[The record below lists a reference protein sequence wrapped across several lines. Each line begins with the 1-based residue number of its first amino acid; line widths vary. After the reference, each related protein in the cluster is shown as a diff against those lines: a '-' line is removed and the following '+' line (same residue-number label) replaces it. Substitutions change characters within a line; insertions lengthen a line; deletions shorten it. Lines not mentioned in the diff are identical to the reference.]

1 MNTELNSLLSDFKNQ
16 LNIPE
21 HELQSLRGFF
31 NFLINRDARADDEL
45 IPYGMLVQ
53 YDEEESL
60 EIFRQVLEKV
70 PDKLE
75 TTEPYRIFTVKE
87 DKYYNLSITPGRRD
101 ILVIIDCNEDDSLE
115 LMMQRFDNTPEVVKI
130 ICAPSSVVEN
140 RFKKDD
146 HFFYRMLSRHV
157 HLEKLRSSEITGQF
171 LSYMNTKGYTVSQD
185 FVDEIG
191 YYIDSIYDEADFR
204 NRDFVLDLMRRIEL
218 QMEEN
223 EGILAYRKGL
233 TVDNSFI
240 PYSKKVN
247 LRREQKEEE
256 QKQAQEQEEEEQKR
270 IQAETDNNAKIDK
283 STQTDSE
290 DKPQTEDKP
299 ASKPERPEVSAT
311 PNKNETHVQ
320 THKPSEKIYN
330 VLLLALSTFNG
341 DIRKTEFTYDSAF
354 GTIPVTGRYQLDP
367 VPIMLDELLSKEDKN
382 KQTRGTLDK
391 IIMLC
396 TRKTREKIEK
406 VFSPEGVHYDISPE
420 EYFKRQV
427 RNFMRPD
434 TPDEDLF
441 TVIEVEPDSPY
452 QGIQSVINTLRDI
465 KKEHENQTLD
475 LYLDTHGGIRGIQRI
490 MEATV
495 SLLKSEDIKVK
506 DAFAVEFAPRAEKGE
521 EPEPSRI
528 ISETENMKIYDF
540 VSGVNEFFSCGR
552 ADTLMKYK
560 KNLEDTSKQKSNSK
574 NVFSKEEEHLVKAI
588 SDVATG
594 IQWCSIPAFDK
605 GIKDLQKIFPEQN
618 TAKNVK
624 KASTM
629 VSSKT
634 KNIEKSSYLDIYK
647 TNIEKDYSTLLK
659 KDHTILDEIDWCIN
673 KGFYQQA
680 LTLIESKICDL
691 FITEWEILS
700 FNSSQFKKE
709 KNKYKVPNN
718 NSIQAFSL
726 NDLFNAYIYNFS
738 YPDSKQKVQT
748 NGNKNFWI
756 TDDTFNSQNT
766 NPFINLAKLA
776 KDCTFIL
783 NEGSSKQKYTGI
795 SSVFVYAD
803 QNVSLYTKG
812 ERLDNNQK
820 SILHNN
826 FKYSGGDDSS
836 KQELIFKILVLHK
849 TLKRVR
855 NAMNHAASDSPFNI
869 SAINRALTCYMS
881 WMRELERLLKK

>member
-60 EIFRQVLEKV
+60 EIFKQVLKEV

-87 DKYYNLSITPGRRD
+87 DKYYNLPIAPDRRD
-101 ILVIIDCNEDDSLE
+101 ILVITDCSEDDSLE
-115 LMMQRFDNTPEVVKI
+115 LMMQRFDSTPDVVKI

-146 HFFYRMLSRHV
+146 HFFYRMLSRHL

-256 QKQAQEQEEEEQKR
+256 QKQT
-270 IQAETDNNAKIDK
+270 QAETEALFKDDTPEKHAPSDK
-283 STQTDSE
+283 
-290 DKPQTEDKP
+290 
-299 ASKPERPEVSAT
+299 
-311 PNKNETHVQ
+311 H
-320 THKPSEKIYN
+320 YN
-330 VLLLALSTFNG
+330 VLLLALSTFGRNVNPNKFIYVDENG
-341 DIRKTEFTYDSAF
+341 KEDKVI
-354 GTIPVTGRYQLDP
+354 GRYQLDP
-367 VPIMLDELLSKEDKN
+367 VPKMLYKTLYQKE
-382 KQTRGTLDK
+382 QGTLDK

-396 TRKTREKIEK
+396 TSKTLEKVAEVPIGTEKI
-406 VFSPEGVHYDISPE
+406 YDISPID
-420 EYFKRQV
+420 YFKDQIRDY
-427 RNFMRPD
+427 MRPD
-434 TPDEDLF
+434 ADDEELF
-441 TVIEVEPDSPY
+441 QAIEVDLTSPY
-452 QGIQSVINTLRDI
+452 HGIQSVITTLRSI
-465 KKEHENQTLD
+465 KAAHEDQTLN
-475 LYLDTHGGIRGIQRI
+475 LYLDTHGGLRGIQRI

-495 SLLKSEDIKVK
+495 SLLKSEDIDVRE
-506 DAFAVEFAPRAEKGE
+506 AYAVEYSDNGTK
-521 EPEPSRI
+521 SI
-528 ISETENMKIYDF
+528 VSETENMKIYDF

-560 KNLEDTSKQKSNSK
+560 ENLEQTHETKKESSSK
-574 NVFSKEEEHLVKAI
+574 NIFTKEENQLITAI

-594 IQWCSIPAFDK
+594 IQWCSIPAFDQ
-605 GIKDLQKIFPEQN
+605 GIKDLQKIFPETSES
-618 TAKNVK
+618 TAKNT
-624 KASTM
+624 STE
-629 VSSKT
+629 SSDT
-634 KNIEKSSYLDIYK
+634 KNIDKGSYLDIYR
-647 TNIEKDYSTLLK
+647 TNIQKDYSTLLK
-659 KDHTILDEIDWCIN
+659 KNHTVLDEIEWCIN

-680 LTLIESKICDL
+680 LTLIESKISGLLVYDL
-691 FITEWEILS
+691 KLFTFTRPQGIKQEKDGKTIHYSYTCINKNNNEVKKTFTINNV
-700 FNSSQFKKE
+700 FNDYIYAFNRIRKS
-709 KNKYKVPNN
+709 NN
-718 NSIQAFSL
+718 NSNEKFTIEY
-726 NDLFNAYIYNFS
+726 NKPWIGDENFNKLTVAKYENFKQTIS
-738 YPDSKQKVQT
+738 YPTGINISDIFENASSHLSSKDYDK
-748 NGNKNFWI
+748 
-756 TDDTFNSQNT
+756 FNENT
-766 NPFINLAKLA
+766 NDKIPWKNSLKMANGLDSGKQNLL
-776 KDCTFIL
+776 
-783 NEGSSKQKYTGI
+783 
-795 SSVFVYAD
+795 
-803 QNVSLYTKG
+803 
-812 ERLDNNQK
+812 
-820 SILHNN
+820 
-826 FKYSGGDDSS
+826 
-836 KQELIFKILVLHK
+836 FKILVLHK

-855 NAMNHAASDSPFNI
+855 NNMNHAADDSPFKVP
-869 SAINRALTCYMS
+869 AINLALTEYMS
-881 WMRELERLLKK
+881 WLRRLC

>member
-60 EIFRQVLEKV
+60 EIFKKVLKEV
-70 PDKLE
+70 TSKLE
-75 TTEPYRIFTVKE
+75 TTEPYRVVPVKE
-87 DKYYNLSITPGRRD
+87 DKYYTLHTVLDRRD
-101 ILVIIDCNEDDSLE
+101 ILVIIDCSEDDSLE

-157 HLEKLRSSEITGQF
+157 HLEKLRSREITGQF
-171 LSYMNTKGYTVSQD
+171 LNYMNTKGYKADQD
-185 FVDEIG
+185 FIDEIG
-191 YYIDSIYDEADFR
+191 YYIESIYDTADFR

-223 EGILAYRKGL
+223 EGIHAYRKEL
-233 TVDNSFI
+233 TVDKSFI

-247 LRREQKEEE
+247 LRREQEEEE
-256 QKQAQEQEEEEQKR
+256 QKQAQ
-270 IQAETDNNAKIDK
+270 AEIDNNAKIDK
-283 STQTDSE
+283 STQTGSE
-290 DKPQTEDKP
+290 DKPQPEAKP
-299 ASKPERPEVSAT
+299 ASKPERPEVPAT

-320 THKPSEKIYN
+320 THKPSDKIYN
-330 VLLLALSTFNG
+330 VLLLALSTING

-560 KNLEDTSKQKSNSK
+560 KNLEDTNKQKSNSK

-634 KNIEKSSYLDIYK
+634 KSSYLDIYK

-748 NGNKNFWI
+748 NSNKNFWI

-881 WMRELERLLKK
+881 WMRELEKLQEK

>member
-256 QKQAQEQEEEEQKR
+256 QKQAQ
-270 IQAETDNNAKIDK
+270 AETAALFKDDTPEKHVPSDK
-283 STQTDSE
+283 
-290 DKPQTEDKP
+290 
-299 ASKPERPEVSAT
+299 
-311 PNKNETHVQ
+311 H
-320 THKPSEKIYN
+320 YN
-330 VLLLALSTFNG
+330 VLLLALSTFGRNVNPNKFIYVDENG
-341 DIRKTEFTYDSAF
+341 KEDKVI
-354 GTIPVTGRYQLDP
+354 GRYQLDP
-367 VPIMLDELLSKEDKN
+367 VPKMLYKTLYQKE
-382 KQTRGTLDK
+382 QGTLDK

-396 TRKTREKIEK
+396 TSKTLEKVAEVPIGTEKI
-406 VFSPEGVHYDISPE
+406 YDISPID
-420 EYFKRQV
+420 YFKDQIRDY
-427 RNFMRPD
+427 MRPD
-434 TPDEDLF
+434 ADDEELF
-441 TVIEVEPDSPY
+441 QAIEVDLTSPY
-452 QGIQSVINTLRDI
+452 HGIQSVITTLRSL
-465 KKEHENQTLD
+465 KASHEDQTLN
-475 LYLDTHGGIRGIQRI
+475 LYLDTHGGLRGIQRI

-495 SLLKSEDIKVK
+495 SLLKSEDIDVK
-506 DAFAVEFAPRAEKGE
+506 DAFAVEKGKE
-521 EPEPSRI
+521 SEPSRI

-560 KNLEDTSKQKSNSK
+560 ENLEHTHEAKKESSSK
-574 NVFSKEEEHLVKAI
+574 NIFTKEENQLITAI

-594 IQWCSIPAFDK
+594 IQWCSIPAFDQ
-605 GIKDLQKIFPEQN
+605 GIKDLQKIFPEISES
-618 TAKNVK
+618 TAKNT
-624 KASTM
+624 STEN
-629 VSSKT
+629 SAP
-634 KNIEKSSYLDIYK
+634 KNIDKGSYLDIYR
-647 TNIEKDYSTLLK
+647 TNIQKDYSTLLK
-659 KDHTILDEIDWCIN
+659 KNHTVLDEIEWCIN

-680 LTLIESKICDL
+680 LTLIESKISGLLVYDL
-691 FITEWEILS
+691 KLFTFTRPQGIKQEKDGKTIHYSYTCINKNNNEVKKTFTINNV
-700 FNSSQFKKE
+700 FNDYIYAFNRIRKS
-709 KNKYKVPNN
+709 NN
-718 NSIQAFSL
+718 NSNEKFTIEY
-726 NDLFNAYIYNFS
+726 NKPWIGDENFNKLTVAKYENFKQTIS
-738 YPDSKQKVQT
+738 YPTGINISDIFENASSHLSSKDYDK
-748 NGNKNFWI
+748 
-756 TDDTFNSQNT
+756 FNENT
-766 NPFINLAKLA
+766 NDKIPWKNSLKMANGLDSGKQNLL
-776 KDCTFIL
+776 
-783 NEGSSKQKYTGI
+783 
-795 SSVFVYAD
+795 
-803 QNVSLYTKG
+803 
-812 ERLDNNQK
+812 
-820 SILHNN
+820 
-826 FKYSGGDDSS
+826 
-836 KQELIFKILVLHK
+836 FKILVLHK

-855 NAMNHAASDSPFNI
+855 NNMNHAADDSPFKVP
-869 SAINRALTCYMS
+869 AINLALTEYIS
-881 WMRELERLLKK
+881 WLRRLC

>member
-60 EIFRQVLEKV
+60 EIFKQVLKEV

-87 DKYYNLSITPGRRD
+87 DKYYNLPIAPDRRD
-101 ILVIIDCNEDDSLE
+101 ILVITDCSEDDSLE
-115 LMMQRFDNTPEVVKI
+115 LMMQRFDSTPDVVKI

-146 HFFYRMLSRHV
+146 HFFYRMLSRHL

-256 QKQAQEQEEEEQKR
+256 QKQT
-270 IQAETDNNAKIDK
+270 QAETEALFKDDTPEKHAPSDK
-283 STQTDSE
+283 
-290 DKPQTEDKP
+290 
-299 ASKPERPEVSAT
+299 
-311 PNKNETHVQ
+311 H
-320 THKPSEKIYN
+320 YN
-330 VLLLALSTFNG
+330 VLLLALSTFGRNVNPNKFIYVDENG
-341 DIRKTEFTYDSAF
+341 KEDKVI
-354 GTIPVTGRYQLDP
+354 GRYQLDP
-367 VPIMLDELLSKEDKN
+367 VPKMLYKTLYQKE
-382 KQTRGTLDK
+382 QGTLDK

-396 TRKTREKIEK
+396 TSKTLEKVAEVTIGTEKI
-406 VFSPEGVHYDISPE
+406 YDISPID
-420 EYFKRQV
+420 YFKDQIRDY
-427 RNFMRPD
+427 MRPD
-434 TPDEDLF
+434 ADDEELF
-441 TVIEVEPDSPY
+441 QAIEVDLTSPY
-452 QGIQSVINTLRDI
+452 HGIQSVITTLRSL
-465 KKEHENQTLD
+465 KAAHEDQTLN
-475 LYLDTHGGIRGIQRI
+475 LYLDTHGGLRGIQRI

-495 SLLKSEDIKVK
+495 SLLKSEDIDVRE
-506 DAFAVEFAPRAEKGE
+506 AYAVEYSDNGTK
-521 EPEPSRI
+521 SI
-528 ISETENMKIYDF
+528 VSETENMKIYDF

-560 KNLEDTSKQKSNSK
+560 ENLEQTHETKKESSSK
-574 NVFSKEEEHLVKAI
+574 NIFTKEENQLITAI

-594 IQWCSIPAFDK
+594 IQWCSIPAFDQ
-605 GIKDLQKIFPEQN
+605 GIKDLQKIFPETSES
-618 TAKNVK
+618 TAKNT
-624 KASTM
+624 STE
-629 VSSKT
+629 SSDT
-634 KNIEKSSYLDIYK
+634 KNIDKGSYLDIYR
-647 TNIEKDYSTLLK
+647 TNIQKDYSTLLK
-659 KDHTILDEIDWCIN
+659 KNHTVLDEIEWCIN

-680 LTLIESKICDL
+680 LTLIESKISGLLVYDL
-691 FITEWEILS
+691 KLFTFTRPQGIKQEKDGKTIHYSYTCINKNNNEVKKTFTINNV
-700 FNSSQFKKE
+700 FNDYIYAFNRIRKS
-709 KNKYKVPNN
+709 NN
-718 NSIQAFSL
+718 NSNEKFTIEY
-726 NDLFNAYIYNFS
+726 NKPWIGDENFNKLTVAKYENFKQTIS
-738 YPDSKQKVQT
+738 YPTGINISDIFENASSHLSSKDYDK
-748 NGNKNFWI
+748 
-756 TDDTFNSQNT
+756 FNENT
-766 NPFINLAKLA
+766 NDKIPWKNSLKMANGLDSGKQNLL
-776 KDCTFIL
+776 
-783 NEGSSKQKYTGI
+783 
-795 SSVFVYAD
+795 
-803 QNVSLYTKG
+803 
-812 ERLDNNQK
+812 
-820 SILHNN
+820 
-826 FKYSGGDDSS
+826 
-836 KQELIFKILVLHK
+836 FKILVLHK

-855 NAMNHAASDSPFNI
+855 NNMNHAADDSPFKVP
-869 SAINRALTCYMS
+869 AINLALTEYMS
-881 WMRELERLLKK
+881 WLRRLC

>member
-1 MNTELNSLLSDFKNQ
+1 
-16 LNIPE
+16 
-21 HELQSLRGFF
+21 
-31 NFLINRDARADDEL
+31 
-45 IPYGMLVQ
+45 
-53 YDEEESL
+53 
-60 EIFRQVLEKV
+60 
-70 PDKLE
+70 
-75 TTEPYRIFTVKE
+75 
-87 DKYYNLSITPGRRD
+87 
-101 ILVIIDCNEDDSLE
+101 
-115 LMMQRFDNTPEVVKI
+115 
-130 ICAPSSVVEN
+130 
-140 RFKKDD
+140 
-146 HFFYRMLSRHV
+146 
-157 HLEKLRSSEITGQF
+157 
-171 LSYMNTKGYTVSQD
+171 
-185 FVDEIG
+185 
-191 YYIDSIYDEADFR
+191 
-204 NRDFVLDLMRRIEL
+204 
-218 QMEEN
+218 
-223 EGILAYRKGL
+223 
-233 TVDNSFI
+233 
-240 PYSKKVN
+240 
-247 LRREQKEEE
+247 
-256 QKQAQEQEEEEQKR
+256 
-270 IQAETDNNAKIDK
+270 
-283 STQTDSE
+283 
-290 DKPQTEDKP
+290 
-299 ASKPERPEVSAT
+299 
-311 PNKNETHVQ
+311 
-320 THKPSEKIYN
+320 
-330 VLLLALSTFNG
+330 
-341 DIRKTEFTYDSAF
+341 
-354 GTIPVTGRYQLDP
+354 
-367 VPIMLDELLSKEDKN
+367 MLDELLSKEDKN

-452 QGIQSVINTLRDI
+452 QGIQSVINTLRNI

-495 SLLKSEDIKVK
+495 SLLKNEDIKVK
-506 DAFAVEFAPRAEKGE
+506 DAFAVELAPRAEKGE

-560 KNLEDTSKQKSNSK
+560 KNLEDTNKQKSNSK

-605 GIKDLQKIFPEQN
+605 GIKDLQKIFPETSES
-618 TAKNVK
+618 TAKNT
-624 KASTM
+624 STEN
-629 VSSKT
+629 SDT
-634 KNIEKSSYLDIYK
+634 KNIDKGSYLDIYR
-647 TNIEKDYSTLLK
+647 TNIQKDYSTLLK
-659 KDHTILDEIDWCIN
+659 KNHTVLDEIEWCIN

-700 FNSSQFKKE
+700 FNSSQFKKG

-738 YPDSKQKVQT
+738 YTDSKQKVQT
-748 NGNKNFWI
+748 NSNNNFWI